1 MLKKALKVQQ
11 NLPLHKLKYDVQT
24 IRDIS
29 VGEEISVKRNDCNC
43 QDCIAPTEDEEDTF
57 VAEEVNVLFQEA
69 SIGEEDTTEKNNY
82 RDHSVEDQAP
92 MGSYGD
98 YQELGVRGAAMG
110 FRAGCSF
117 NPKMQDMKEEYAERE
132 EKKFQEIQAANKR

>member
-1 MLKKALKVQQ
+1 M
-11 NLPLHKLKYDVQT
+11 
-24 IRDIS
+24 
-29 VGEEISVKRNDCNC
+29 KRNDCNC